1 MEDPLS
7 PVDEN
12 EALAVDPVEALE
24 KCGSALPLI
33 LTMVSVLVWFAFQ
46 TVQLFVERSQLI
58 GLSASFETHA
68 QEAQKMQA
76 QIQALITKVSEL
88 ANQGNPAAK
97 AAVEELEKR
106 GMPIRGAGAQPV
118 K

>member
-1 MEDPLS
+1 MEDRLP

-12 EALAVDPVEALE
+12 EAPDVVPVEALE
-24 KCGSALPLI
+24 KRGSALPLI
-33 LTMVSVLVWFAFQ
+33 LTMVSLLVWFAFQ
-46 TVQLFVERSQLI
+46 TVQLFVERGQLI

-76 QIQALITKVSEL
+76 QIQALITKTTEL
-88 ANQGNPAAK
+88 ASQGNPAAK

-106 GMPIRGAGAQPV
+106 GIPIRGAGAQPA

>member
-1 MEDPLS
+1 MEDVLP

-12 EALAVDPVEALE
+12 EAPAVDPVETLQ
-24 KCGSALPLI
+24 KRGSALPLI
-33 LTMVSVLVWFAFQ
+33 LAMASVLVWFAFQ

-58 GLSASFETHA
+58 GLSANFETHA

-76 QIQALITKVSEL
+76 QIQALITKVTEL
-88 ANQGNPAAK
+88 ANQNNPVAK

-106 GMPIRGAGAQPV
+106 GIPIRGAGAQPA